1 MKNILGAIQY
11 TGRAWQPGLRSTKS
25 QTPGFSLTRQKK
37 RKMRGAKRAGF
48 WLRTDLRSHFLYP
61 FMWFTATTS
70 SIARNV
76 AKRYRFSFLKGSF
89 TSILT
94 AAFATT
100 SSTTTTTT
108 TTTTRKLSMTI
119 KGVNDDNNNNNNNN
133 TMSTSCCSLLMELHP
148 IGLGTMDIKP
158 SETAKVV
165 RSAIELGYRRV
176 R

>member
-1 MKNILGAIQY
+1 M
-11 TGRAWQPGLRSTKS
+11 W
-25 QTPGFSLTRQKK
+25 
-37 RKMRGAKRAGF
+37 GAKRAGF
-48 WLRTDLRSHFLYP
+48 WLRTDLIRSHFLYP

-108 TTTTRKLSMTI
+108 TTTRKLSMTI
-119 KGVNDDNNNNNNNN
+119 KGVNDDNNNNNN
-133 TMSTSCCSLLMELHP
+133 TMSTSCSSLLMELHP